1 MYSLQDKK
9 VSKWGKGGNL
19 LLLFKGLKVFNHRL
33 RLEEG
38 AGAAW
43 AGKILRHLRNPLN
56 QLIHLIDDINFP

>member
-19 LLLFKGLKVFNHRL
+19 LLLFKGLKVFNHRW
-33 RLEEG
+33 RLED
-38 AGAAW
+38 GAAW

-56 QLIHLIDDINFP
+56 QLIHLIDVINFP